1 MSDSK
6 KTVKEAMVAV
16 ALEEI
21 DELTDKLEAVS
32 KSVNH
37 ALEAMPSYLEEA
49 SNQTIDNIRH
59 GVLVNIE
66 IAQNALTQAQEK
78 LNSSI
83 EIQRRL
89 NSQLKSLTESI
100 DVGNNQFTQILIPAV
115 GAFCGALVAVLLGFL
130 F

>member
-1 MSDSK
+1 MSDK
-6 KTVKEAMVAV
+6 KNTVREAMVAV

-21 DELTDKLEAVS
+21 DELTDKLETVS
-32 KSVNH
+32 RNVNH

-66 IAQNALTQAQEK
+66 IAQKALTQAQK
-78 LNSSI
+78 QLDSSV

-89 NSQLKSLTESI
+89 NSQLKSLADNI
-100 DVGNNQFTQILIPAV
+100 DVGDNQFKQMLIPAV